1 MLDFPCQLFVLVPLS
16 TAHYQL
22 STIQMAYE
30 ELLTKTGITKDQA
43 LIYETLL
50 KNGVLPASKIAL
62 KVGIKRGLCYKIL
75 DELLLI
81 GLAEKIDK
89 KVALFA
95 PAHPAK
101 IKDIVKQKSE
111 ELETTQSALTSIL
124 GAMTSDYNLFLGKPN
139 VRFFEGINGLIE
151 SANDSLDSKTEILE
165 YIDNKSVAE
174 NIPEFNEKYSKQR
187 KTKNIKKKL
196 LCVDSPFNRERAQKI
211 ASENTEIRFV
221 ESEPFAT
228 VMQIYDNKVSY
239 ITLDKERMIGIVI
252 ESQEVYQM
260 HKTVFESQWQK
271 AKTI

>member
-1 MLDFPCQLFVLVPLS
+1 
-16 TAHYQL
+16 
-22 STIQMAYE
+22 MAYE

-43 LIYETLL
+43 VIYEIML

-62 KVGIKRGLCYKIL
+62 KAGIKRGLCYKII
-75 DELLLI
+75 DDLLKI

-89 KVALFA
+89 KVALFV

-101 IKDIVKQKSE
+101 LKDIIKQKSD
-111 ELETTQSALTSIL
+111 ELEATESALSGIL
-124 GAMTSDYNLFLGKPN
+124 GAMTSDYNLFSGKPN
-139 VRFFEGINGLIE
+139 VRFFEGLNGLIE

-165 YIDNKSVAE
+165 YIDNKSVSE

-196 LCVDSPFNRERAQKI
+196 LCVDSPFNRERAKKI
-211 ASENTEIRFV
+211 TSEDTEVRFV

-239 ITLDKERMIGIVI
+239 ITLDKERMIGVVI
-252 ESQEVYQM
+252 ESPEVYQM
-260 HKTVFESQWQK
+260 HKTIFESQWQK

>member
-1 MLDFPCQLFVLVPLS
+1 
-16 TAHYQL
+16 
-22 STIQMAYE
+22 MAYE

-43 LIYETLL
+43 VIYEIML

-62 KVGIKRGLCYKIL
+62 KAGIKRGLCYKII
-75 DELLLI
+75 DDLLKI

-89 KVALFA
+89 KVALFV

-101 IKDIVKQKSE
+101 LKDIIKQKSD
-111 ELETTQSALTSIL
+111 ELEATESALSGIL
-124 GAMTSDYNLFLGKPN
+124 GAMTSDYNLFSGKPN
-139 VRFFEGINGLIE
+139 VRFFEGLNGLIE

-165 YIDNKSVAE
+165 YIDNKSVSE
-174 NIPEFNEKYSKQR
+174 NIPEFNEKYSKQI

-196 LCVDSPFNRERAQKI
+196 LCVDSPFNRERAKKI
-211 ASENTEIRFV
+211 TSEDTEVRFV

-239 ITLDKERMIGIVI
+239 ITLDKERMIGVVI
-252 ESQEVYQM
+252 ESPEVYQM
-260 HKTVFESQWQK
+260 HKTIFESQWQK